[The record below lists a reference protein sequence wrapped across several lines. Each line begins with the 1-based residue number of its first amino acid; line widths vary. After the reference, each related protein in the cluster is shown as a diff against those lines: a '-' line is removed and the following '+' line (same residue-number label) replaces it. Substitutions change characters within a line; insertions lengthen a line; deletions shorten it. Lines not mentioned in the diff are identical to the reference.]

1 MDLDD
6 VIADLQRKKSDH
18 LVAAELIDQKLG
30 ILAEL
35 KSEYGS
41 RNGSA
46 RAGSEPAPTDTAT
59 PQSVTQWNNLTRAR
73 AILVVLHQA
82 NEPLSPAQIAERLQR
97 HGREK
102 DIAKYVSA
110 ELVGLKKT
118 GKVVRTGFGQWS
130 LADRRFPSDER
141 IGDMLIGLSEGR
153 S

>member
-59 PQSVTQWNNLTRAR
+59 PQSVTQWNNLTR
-73 AILVVLHQA
+73 A